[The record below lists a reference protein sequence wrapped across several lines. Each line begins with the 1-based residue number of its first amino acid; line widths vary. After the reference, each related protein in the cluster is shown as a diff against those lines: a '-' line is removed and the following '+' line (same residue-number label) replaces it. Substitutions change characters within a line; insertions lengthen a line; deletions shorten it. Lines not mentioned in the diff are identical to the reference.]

1 MLETVLTKYVL
12 NFNTDLVSTVSN
24 ITHVNEDLISLGQI
38 SSCCVTVLTLTVTL
52 SSIQNTAIPTPRSV
66 FSVGVLI

>member
-38 SSCCVTVLTLTVTL
+38 SSCCVTVLTLTL